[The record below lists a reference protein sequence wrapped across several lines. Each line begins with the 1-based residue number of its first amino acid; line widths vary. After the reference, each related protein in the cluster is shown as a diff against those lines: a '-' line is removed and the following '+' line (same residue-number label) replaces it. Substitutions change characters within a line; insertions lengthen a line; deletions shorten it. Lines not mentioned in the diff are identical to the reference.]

1 MTGAVGPSLDGGV
14 SNTIGGGV
22 FFHAVVQGRDVQVV
36 LPREVTPAL
45 TGLPPASPVFTGRAG
60 VARTLRDGLRP
71 DQPGGVQVVSAVAGL
86 AGVGK
91 TEVVLHTAHRVLAE
105 GWFPGG
111 VLFVDM
117 FGYDPDR
124 RLSAGQALAGWLS
137 AIGIPGEHIPAGEQ
151 DRSRLWRSVLDA
163 YTRQERRLL
172 LIIDNAS
179 AEEQVRPLLPADA
192 RTPVL
197 VTSRHTLDL
206 DARLHDLDTLDAQAS
221 LDLITRIV
229 AGRRGPDDPRL
240 LDATGLAELA
250 GLCAGLPLALRI
262 VAALL
267 ADRPHLHPH
276 ALAGQLRDDQYRLDG
291 LSRQQAAVRA
301 AFDLSHQHLTDAQ
314 ARLFR
319 LLPVNPGP
327 DIATGG
333 AARLVDLP
341 EQQTTRLLADLHRAH
356 LITEPAPDRWGMHD
370 LVRLYATDQ
379 QTHQA
384 SGQSDDRPPDDSHS
398 AETETEAAAARR
410 RLYDHYR
417 HTAATAT
424 AHLHPTVPA
433 DTNVFP
439 DRKRALAWL
448 DAEHTNL
455 IAVAITAPEYQRP
468 ETTTGLAFA
477 LVDFLLFRRHFTDLI
492 TITTR
497 ARDICQQI
505 GDLQGE
511 GAAWNNLGLALAGVR
526 RFDEAITA
534 HTHDLNICQQT
545 GDLHD
550 EGTAWNNLGNAL
562 AKIRRFDEA
571 ITAYTHDLNICQQ
584 TGDLH
589 GEGQAWNN
597 LGLALA
603 GVRRFDEAIT
613 AHTHD
618 LNICQQTGDL
628 HGEGQAWNNLGLAL
642 RQVRRFDEAI
652 TAHTRARDIYQQTSD
667 LHREGQAWNN
677 LGNALAKVRRFDEA
691 ITAHTRARDIY
702 QQTSD
707 LHGEGQAWNNLGNAL
722 AEVRRFDEAI
732 TAHTR
737 ARDIYQQTSDLHG
750 EGQAWNNLGLTLAEA
765 RRFGEAR
772 GSYQR
777 AIAAFTA
784 TGDTATAEL
793 VQGWLA
799 ELPQPQRRWL
809 GFR

>member
-1 MTGAVGPSLDGGV
+1 MTGAVGPSADGGV

-22 FFHAVVQGRDVQVV
+22 FFHAVIQGRDIQVV
-36 LPREVTPAL
+36 LPRKVAPAL
-45 TGLPPASPVFTGRAG
+45 TGLPPASPVFTGRTEMTE
-60 VARTLRDGLRP
+60 TLRYWLRP
-71 DQPGGVQVVSAVAGL
+71 DQPGEVQVVSAVAGL

-91 TEVVLHTAHRVLAE
+91 TELVLHTAHQVLAE

-124 RLSAGQALAGWLS
+124 RLSAGQALTGWLS

-163 YTRQERRLL
+163 YTHQDRRLL

-179 AEEQVRPLLPADA
+179 AEEQIRPLLPADA

-250 GLCAGLPLALRI
+250 KLCVGLPLALRI

-276 ALAGQLRDDQYRLDG
+276 ALARHLSDDQYRLDG

-301 AFDLSHQHLTDAQ
+301 AFDLSHQHLTGPQ

-341 EQQTTRLLADLHRAH
+341 EQQTERLLADLHRAH
-356 LITEPAPDRWGMHD
+356 LITEPTPDRWGMHD

-384 SGQSDDRPPDDSHS
+384 SGWSDDRPPDDSHS
-398 AETETEAAAARR
+398 ATATTETEAVAARR

-424 AHLHPTVPA
+424 THLHPTVPA
-433 DTNVFP
+433 DTSVFP
-439 DRKRALAWL
+439 DQKRALAWL

-455 IAVAITAPEYQRP
+455 ITVAITAPDYQRP
-468 ETTTGLAFA
+468 ETTTDLAFTLA
-477 LVDFLLFRRHFTDLI
+477 HFLFFRRHFTDVI
-492 TITTR
+492 AITTC
-497 ARDICQQI
+497 ARDVLQQA
-505 GDLQGE
+505 GDLHGE
-511 GAAWNNLGLALAGVR
+511 GQAWGNLGLALAQVRRFDEAIAAHTHARKILQQTGDLHGEGTAWNNLGLALPQAR

-534 HTHDLNICQQT
+534 HTHALN
-545 GDLHD
+545 
-550 EGTAWNNLGNAL
+550 
-562 AKIRRFDEA
+562 
-571 ITAYTHDLNICQQ
+571 AYQQ

-589 GEGQAWNN
+589 GEGQAW
-597 LGLALA
+597 G
-603 GVRRFDEAIT
+603 
-613 AHTHD
+613 
-618 LNICQQTGDL
+618 
-628 HGEGQAWNNLGLAL
+628 
-642 RQVRRFDEAI
+642 
-652 TAHTRARDIYQQTSD
+652 
-667 LHREGQAWNN
+667 
-677 LGNALAKVRRFDEA
+677 
-691 ITAHTRARDIY
+691 
-702 QQTSD
+702 
-707 LHGEGQAWNNLGNAL
+707 NLGNAL

-732 TAHTR
+732 TAHTH
-737 ARDIYQQTSDLHG
+737 ARKILQQTGDLHG
-750 EGQAWNNLGLTLAEA
+750 EGQAWGNLGNALAEV
-765 RRFGEAR
+765 RRFDEAQ
-772 GSYQR
+772 SSHHH

-784 TGDTATAEL
+784 TGDTARAKL

-799 ELPQPQRRWL
+799 KLPQPWCR
-809 GFR
+809 